1 MAVTGMKEDG
11 RLKILL
17 IEDSAGDA
25 LLFRRA
31 VGKRNDH
38 IDVTHVETGEAAI
51 ATLENPEVQ
60 YDLICLDLN
69 LPTISGIDLL
79 KNLKAEITLRSM
91 PVVVLSSSQDKRDVD
106 AAYQNFAS
114 VYLVKPNDI
123 AGYDKLAR
131 FIDEC
136 WFGMAAMPG
145 AFERF

>member
-1 MAVTGMKEDG
+1 MKEDG

-17 IEDSAGDA
+17 IEDNIGDA

-31 VGKRNDH
+31 VGKQNDRIDIVH
-38 IDVTHVETGEAAI
+38 IETGEAAI
-51 ATLENPEVQ
+51 ATLENPDEAP
-60 YDLICLDLN
+60 YDLIFLDLN
-69 LPTISGIDLL
+69 LPTISGMDVL
-79 KNLKAEITLRSM
+79 KNLKAEITLRAT
-91 PVVVLSSSQDKRDVD
+91 PVVILSSSQDKRDIN

-145 AFERF
+145 AFDRY